1 MQNRDVQK
9 IFPTIP
15 SGNTTVAR
23 KLSRHLCSR
32 HLSPLPDGRTLD
44 PQRSFA
50 THNPKYTVWII
61 WEKIKTIFLIII
73 QFFKNT
79 VFNRSLKNAL
89 KKITFLLMTLKH
101 YLYISYQTC
110 QRLCIDYR
118 PQYQYCL
125 YVHCDLPIKEI
136 MIIWLNVYKD

>member
-61 WEKIKTIFLIII
+61 WEKINNFLDSYTIF
-73 QFFKNT
+73 FKILY
-79 VFNRSLKNAL
+79 SIDHLKML
-89 KKITFLLMTLKH
+89 KKKITFLLMTLKH
-101 YLYISYQTC
+101 YLYISYQAC

-136 MIIWLNVYKD
+136 MIIWLNGYKD

>member
-1 MQNRDVQK
+1 MQNRDVQN

-61 WEKIKTIFLIII
+61 WEKINNFLDSYTIF
-73 QFFKNT
+73 FKILY
-79 VFNRSLKNAL
+79 SIDHLKMLLKNHVFIDDL
-89 KKITFLLMTLKH
+89 KTLFEYFISNMSKIMQSITGHSINIVYMYIVI
-101 YLYISYQTC
+101 YLS
-110 QRLCIDYR
+110 RR
-118 PQYQYCL
+118 
-125 YVHCDLPIKEI
+125 
-136 MIIWLNVYKD
+136 

>member
-1 MQNRDVQK
+1 MQNRDVHE
-9 IFPTIP
+9 IVPTIP

-61 WEKIKTIFLIII
+61 
-73 QFFKNT
+73 
-79 VFNRSLKNAL
+79 
-89 KKITFLLMTLKH
+89 
-101 YLYISYQTC
+101 
-110 QRLCIDYR
+110 
-118 PQYQYCL
+118 
-125 YVHCDLPIKEI
+125 
-136 MIIWLNVYKD
+136 

>member
-61 WEKIKTIFLIII
+61 WEKTNNFLDSYTIF
-73 QFFKNT
+73 FKIPY
-79 VFNRSLKNAL
+79 SIDHLKML
-89 KKITFLLMTLKH
+89 KKNHVFTDDLKTLFV
-101 YLYISYQTC
+101 YFISSMSKIMHRLQATVSILSICTLWFTYQGDNDHLTEW
-110 QRLCIDYR
+110 I
-118 PQYQYCL
+118 
-125 YVHCDLPIKEI
+125 
-136 MIIWLNVYKD
+136 